1 MKRCIFATSI
11 LCASLVGPAMAN
23 DLWIPT
29 SPDAV
34 LSVCWEAQADTRA
47 VDMFLE
53 GAEGGAA
60 LLLFSFE
67 PAAEGD
73 LPEAFFWTQ
82 LRLVSGRGQ
91 WAANIADAAFPP
103 DLPIWVTALFQ
114 TPMSWMLTEP
124 TALMLGGASEEK
136 LDFDWAPYAA
146 YTAGDACF
154 LARPASTTSTT
165 QWMPFDFE
173 PRFGRQTLAGEL
185 ITHQWASAGVQI
197 RVDNRHPAH
206 PDAAI
211 IFDSSN
217 PTGEDFDLMTPGY
230 GPDNALPEGKLL
242 IIAEDLVDLDGDLL
256 VDDPDDESLGG
267 VVTFE
272 FDEPVVVC
280 SVKLLDLDMD
290 QPNEVR
296 FYDDQRLC
304 ARLPFVSKADNCAT
318 RLETYVQAT
327 RRVEIDFGG
336 SGGIASLGI
345 MACPTRSDFDW
356 TRFASPTQLRAGEV
370 MTDQMAP
377 LGIRVRALNAVPG
390 LPDKAL
396 VFDTAA
402 PTGDDDDLVT
412 PGYGIGNVDAQDCV
426 LIVAENDIDADGDGL
441 VDVPDDAEQGGV
453 LVVEFTADRW
463 LKSVGVLDVDANEFS
478 WIELYDAAG
487 ELTWMFPL
495 EPLGDNSLQDVPIDV
510 MGVRRFELHLGGS
523 GALTGFEFCPEVFAP

>member
-173 PRFGRQTLAGEL
+173 PRFGRQTQAGEL

-197 RVDNRHPAH
+197 RVDNRHPAQIGR
-206 PDAAI
+206 A
-211 IFDSSN
+211 SCR
-217 PTGEDFDLMTPGY
+217 E
-230 GPDNALPEGKLL
+230 
-242 IIAEDLVDLDGDLL
+242 
-256 VDDPDDESLGG
+256 
-267 VVTFE
+267 
-272 FDEPVVVC
+272 
-280 SVKLLDLDMD
+280 
-290 QPNEVR
+290 
-296 FYDDQRLC
+296 
-304 ARLPFVSKADNCAT
+304 
-318 RLETYVQAT
+318 
-327 RRVEIDFGG
+327 RV
-336 SGGIASLGI
+336 
-345 MACPTRSDFDW
+345 
-356 TRFASPTQLRAGEV
+356 
-370 MTDQMAP
+370 
-377 LGIRVRALNAVPG
+377 
-390 LPDKAL
+390 
-396 VFDTAA
+396 
-402 PTGDDDDLVT
+402 
-412 PGYGIGNVDAQDCV
+412 
-426 LIVAENDIDADGDGL
+426 
-441 VDVPDDAEQGGV
+441 
-453 LVVEFTADRW
+453 
-463 LKSVGVLDVDANEFS
+463 
-478 WIELYDAAG
+478 
-487 ELTWMFPL
+487 
-495 EPLGDNSLQDVPIDV
+495 
-510 MGVRRFELHLGGS
+510 
-523 GALTGFEFCPEVFAP
+523 